1 VENKLILSDADGVLL
16 SWEWYFDRWMYK
28 HGFTKT
34 RHNSYAISEAYG
46 LTEYTAAQLIKMF
59 NETIYVGNLPP
70 LRDALK
76 YVRKLHEDFG
86 CVFHVISSISGEAEI
101 AEARQKN
108 LKSIFGDSVFY
119 KITCLEPTVSK
130 LSALVEYADTGAF
143 WIEDVVSNYHIGEQL
158 NLTPILITHGYN
170 ATETVANRVYN
181 WQAIYNQVASRIES
195 E

>member
-1 VENKLILSDADGVLL
+1 MENKLILSDADGVMLA
-16 SWEWYFDRWMYK
+16 WQWYFDRWMIK
-28 HGFTKT
+28 HGYSK
-34 RHNSYAISEAYG
+34 HIEGAYSIAE
-46 LTEYTAAQLIKMF
+46 TYQIDERTAAQLIRMF
-59 NETIYVGNLPP
+59 NETIYVANLPP

-86 CVFHVISSISGEAEI
+86 CVFHVISSISGESEI

-130 LSALVEYADTGAF
+130 LSALIEYENSKAF
-143 WIEDVVSNYHIGEQL
+143 WIEDLVANYRIGEDL
-158 NLTPILITHGYN
+158 NLTPVLITHGYN
-170 ATETVANRVYN
+170 AAQPVANRVYT
-181 WQAIYNQVASRIES
+181 WQAIYNQVAARIDS